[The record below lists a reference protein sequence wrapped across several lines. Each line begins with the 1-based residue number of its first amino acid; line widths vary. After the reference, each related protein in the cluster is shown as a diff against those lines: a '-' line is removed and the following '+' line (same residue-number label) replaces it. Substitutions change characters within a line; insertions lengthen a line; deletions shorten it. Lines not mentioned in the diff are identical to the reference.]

1 MGPKTQKLSSRLSK
15 LEKLLI
21 TQDEQYWAA
30 WVRRSNDEIR
40 NGDFHGVESF
50 LGALGGMG
58 SLNDVVCSDIDA
70 TEQLRALITDAYDL
84 ATSIKH
90 QQ

>member
-1 MGPKTQKLSSRLSK
+1 VGPESQKLSSRLSK

-21 TQDEQYWAA
+21 TQGEQYWAA

-58 SLNDVVCSDIDA
+58 SLNDVVCSDNDA
-70 TEQLRALITDAYDL
+70 TAINVGYYY
-84 ATSIKH
+84 SYIYIYVCVCVCV
-90 QQ
+90 